1 MSTQTNGRLRKSLAS
16 QLDRHEE
23 IIGRLEGTID
33 ALADGLNQA
42 VAMIVQESVTS
53 AVQAAVVEVLSNSE
67 LHQRLRQGLKP
78 DQSER
83 PANPVIQAAKHLWG
97 WLVAG
102 VVHLGSTVASVVRT
116 AWNKTAQF
124 LGACKKSIP
133 GKVAS
138 VAGKTRAVVRRG
150 WTEALGVLRFLQPS
164 RKLVLMA
171 VIVGVTL
178 AVCSYWCGPV
188 VSSLVNGVVGF
199 FAALAAG
206 ATKVMRGLVSRE
218 KLAAT

>member
-53 AVQAAVVEVLSNSE
+53 AVQAAVVEVLSNPE

-78 DQSER
+78 DKPER
-83 PANPVIQAAKHLWG
+83 PANPVVQAAKHLWS

-116 AWNKTAQF
+116 AWKKTAQF
-124 LGACKKSIP
+124 LGACTKSVP

-150 WTEALGVLRFLQPS
+150 WAGALGVLRFLQPS
-164 RKLVLMA
+164 RRLVVVA
-171 VIVGVTL
+171 VTVGVAL
-178 AVCSYWCGPV
+178 AVGTY
-188 VSSLVNGVVGF
+188 
-199 FAALAAG
+199 
-206 ATKVMRGLVSRE
+206 
-218 KLAAT
+218 